1 MDDWTSVDADPR
13 ASIERLEERIEQL
26 SAKIESCRKFRL
38 VARIAI
44 AGGGVLLVALMV
56 RALAFDPAVMGAGI
70 AALLCGIVLLG
81 SNRST
86 EDEASAQRAAAEA
99 ERAALIGGI
108 ELRVVGGRDTLH

>member
-1 MDDWTSVDADPR
+1 MDEWTAADADPR
-13 ASIERLEERIEQL
+13 AEIERLEARIDEL
-26 SAKIESCRKFRL
+26 SAKIESCGKFRL

-44 AGGGVLLVALMV
+44 AAGATLLIALMA
-56 RALAFDPAVMGAGI
+56 RAIAFDPTVMGAAI

-86 EDEASAQRAAAEA
+86 EEEASVQLAAAET
-99 ERAALIGGI
+99 ERAALIGRI

>member
-1 MDDWTSVDADPR
+1 MDEWTSADADPR
-13 ASIERLEERIEQL
+13 AAIERLETRIEEL

-44 AGGGVLLVALMV
+44 AGGAVLLIALVM
-56 RALAFDPAVMGAGI
+56 RAVAFDPAVMGAGI
-70 AALLCGIVLLG
+70 AAMLCGIVLLG

-86 EDEASAQRAAAEA
+86 EEEASAQRAAAEA
-99 ERAALIGGI
+99 ERAALIGRI